1 MKILLS
7 LLMTT
12 LVVTMNGQTM
22 SNKEIITEINRELG
36 GDSWSIKGDNILV
49 DNGSFSVGRGVWGLS
64 KVTYE
69 LKYEFFSVTGE
80 GRNTYVLYVK
90 CKEDNF
96 CIEDQANTDSR
107 GSSELRLPIHDD
119 EKRSYRVLNLIKS
132 IG

>member
-22 SNKEIITEINRELG
+22 SNKEIITEINHELG
-36 GDSWSIKGDNILV
+36 GDSWLIQGDNILV
-49 DNGSFSVGRGVWGLS
+49 DNGSFSVGRGIWGLS

-90 CKEDNF
+90 CKEDNY

-107 GSSELRLPIHDD
+107 GSRELRLPIHDD

-132 IG
+132 IR